1 MGDNPLMLTLPSKL
15 PNVGVTIFT
24 RMSQLANETGAIN
37 LSQGFPDFDGPLPL
51 REAVA
56 KYTLTAHN
64 QYAPMTGVAELREQ
78 VAKKIKFFYNK
89 TINEHTELTITPG
102 ATQAIFC
109 AIQATISAGDEVIV
123 FDPCYDC
130 YEPAI
135 SLAGGL
141 CVHIP
146 LSLPSFSIDWQR
158 LQDAINSKTRLIIL
172 NNPHNPSGAT
182 LTAQD
187 LRQLADLV
195 RDKAVFIIA
204 DEVYEHLVFDQA
216 LHHSLLKNDELFN
229 KSFVI
234 SSFGKSFHVTGWKVG
249 YVVAPAALTEEFRK
263 IHQYVSFSTVTP
275 IQFGLADFM
284 AKYPNHLIELAD
296 FYQQK
301 RDLFCNL
308 LTGSN
313 FSFSAAKG
321 TYFQLLDYSRIKPHF
336 NDLQMVEWL
345 AKEQGV
351 AAIPISVFYKTAPDS
366 LRFIRLCFAKQD
378 STLKQAAER
387 LCAI

>member
-1 MGDNPLMLTLPSKL
+1 MLKLNSKL
-15 PNVGVTIFT
+15 PNLGITIFT
-24 RMSQLANETGAIN
+24 RMSQLANQTSAIN
-37 LSQGFPDFDGPLPL
+37 LSQGFPDFDGPFAL
-51 REAVA
+51 REAA
-56 KYTLTAHN
+56 AQFTLQGHN
-64 QYAPMTGVAELREQ
+64 QYAPMIGIAALREQ

-89 TINEHTELTITPG
+89 NLDENNELTITPG

-109 AIQATISAGDEVIV
+109 AIQATVHTGEEVIV

-135 SLAGGL
+135 HLAGGH

-146 LSLPSFSIDWQR
+146 LTLPNFTIDWQH
-158 LQDAINSKTRLIIL
+158 LTDAINPKTRLIIL
-172 NNPHNPSGAT
+172 NNPHNPSGTILSAS
-182 LTAQD
+182 D
-187 LRQLADLV
+187 LAQLADLIK
-195 RDKAVFIIA
+195 DKAIFLIA
-204 DEVYEHLVFDQA
+204 DEVYEHLVYDQTT
-216 LHHSLLKNDELFN
+216 HHSLLKNAELFA

-249 YVVAPAALTEEFRK
+249 YVAAPPVLTNEFRK
-263 IHQYVSFSTVTP
+263 IHQYVSFSTTTP
-275 IQFGLADFM
+275 LQFALADFM

-308 LTGSN
+308 LTASK
-313 FSFSAAKG
+313 FSFSAAQG
-321 TYFQLLDYSRIKPHF
+321 TYFQLLDYSKIKPHA
-336 NDLQMVEWL
+336 NDLQMVDWL
-345 AKEQGV
+345 AKEHGI
-351 AAIPISVFYKTAPDS
+351 AAIPISVFYETAPSS

-378 STLKQAAER
+378 STLSQAAER